1 VKKTGGCRRLI
12 KIERVKMEMPKLSP
26 EEIRILIKNPKNIIR
41 ESKPTMPV
49 SARKPKIK
57 LWASL
62 WGIAAEH

>member
-1 VKKTGGCRRLI
+1 M
-12 KIERVKMEMPKLSP
+12 ERVKMEMPNLSP
-26 EEIRILIKNPKNIIR
+26 EEIRILIKNPKNVIR

-57 LWASL
+57 LWASR